1 MDSNL
6 GTADGYLIDDECALA
21 VEWYDKAVKTAVND
35 LKYVFAHRAK
45 AYLNL
50 KNYKKSLQD
59 CLFALELD
67 AAFEPVYYRQGI
79 CYFELEEYESAKNAF
94 ELGEKLRL
102 QGGKDCTLYKRW
114 IRKCEAEMED
124 VIKVENNSVQ
134 VKNEP
139 IHANPSPP
147 VHKIPPVTYQHYQT
161 PDFFSISVF
170 VKDMTNENV
179 IVQFKPNHLFVQIKF
194 ILPDNSVKVET
205 VIDKFLF
212 AEIDANNSKYT
223 ISKTKIEIKL
233 IKIEK
238 FNWDSMEASSTTST
252 KLAKVTEVP
261 TTAIKSDTSSRPKP
275 YASKR
280 DWNAIDNEITKEL
293 DAEKPEG
300 EEALQKLFRDI
311 YSKADEDTRRAM
323 NKSFQTS
330 GGTVLST
337 NWNEVAAKDYEKER
351 QAPKGMEWKTWE
363 GDKLPQLEDDILPQ
377 LEKI

>member
-1 MDSNL
+1 
-6 GTADGYLIDDECALA
+6 
-21 VEWYDKAVKTAVND
+21 
-35 LKYVFAHRAK
+35 
-45 AYLNL
+45 
-50 KNYKKSLQD
+50 
-59 CLFALELD
+59 
-67 AAFEPVYYRQGI
+67 
-79 CYFELEEYESAKNAF
+79 
-94 ELGEKLRL
+94 
-102 QGGKDCTLYKRW
+102 
-114 IRKCEAEMED
+114 
-124 VIKVENNSVQ
+124 
-134 VKNEP
+134 
-139 IHANPSPP
+139 
-147 VHKIPPVTYQHYQT
+147 
-161 PDFFSISVF
+161 
-170 VKDMTNENV
+170 MTNENV

-205 VIDKFLF
+205 VIDKYLF

-311 YSKADEDTRRAM
+311 YSKADEDTRR
-323 NKSFQTS
+323 
-330 GGTVLST
+330 
-337 NWNEVAAKDYEKER
+337 
-351 QAPKGMEWKTWE
+351 
-363 GDKLPQLEDDILPQ
+363 
-377 LEKI
+377 